1 MPDQKPKLVIM
12 PGGAGVPVATLRAA
26 LSTWFEATVAQPGVE
41 PSPGSFV
48 LGILDDLSGLM
59 QNPSMAVRQAPLESL
74 ASLLN
79 ATGEG
84 VCLAQSDGV
93 MLWANDLYMQTPAEV
108 RERLAEMAATAAAT
122 MGRERRF
129 WKPSV
134 EAPELPEA
142 ARVWRAE
149 TDGPSQLGGRRY
161 DVMIT
166 PVDPRFGTVVPG
178 VSGDNVQAVAPAGA
192 GVSGVPRAVAVVVRD
207 VTSAH
212 KLRQRMDAID
222 LAGSDLVQIETSAV
236 REKNMIERLGLLES
250 RIVSAAKEL
259 LHFDHFAVRILD
271 EKTGKLELVIKHNL
285 PAEYDAFDIYP
296 RPEGNGTSG
305 WVAATGKSYVCKD
318 AVADE
323 LFLPGLHGA
332 RSSLTVPLKFHDRV
346 VGIMN
351 IESQRPAAFD
361 DDDRR
366 LAEIFAR
373 YIAMAVH
380 TLDLLV
386 VERAMTNRAITVRFE
401 GEIDEPLKD
410 ISNEVEVLRAVA
422 AGNIDLIPHIDKIR
436 TDVEAIRQ
444 RIQDVADGPTTL
456 LGAQAAM
463 DRKTIDPAL
472 LGKRILVADD
482 QSKIRRIIGDVLRN
496 RGCEA
501 TVCEHGGEALRE
513 VARVAAKEIP
523 PFDLLVSDI
532 MMPEANGYEVFSA
545 AREAMPTIA
554 VILMTGF
561 GYDPNH
567 SIVRASQEGL
577 QSVLFKP
584 FQVEQLVDAVKR
596 ALKGPG

>member
-1 MPDQKPKLVIM
+1 MAEPRPKLVID
-12 PGGAGVPVATLRAA
+12 PGGLLASAEAVRDALAPLFDVMIGSASAAG
-26 LSTWFEATVAQPGVE
+26 PGMAVLVGDLTDLPIDIH
-41 PSPGSFV
+41 PSA
-48 LGILDDLSGLM
+48 
-59 QNPSMAVRQAPLESL
+59 AVRQAPLESL

-93 MLWANDLYMQTPAEV
+93 MLWANDLYMAMPAMV
-108 RERLAEMAATAAAT
+108 RERAGEMAKEAAAT
-122 MGRERRF
+122 MSRERKF
-129 WKPSV
+129 WRPTTES
-134 EAPELPEA
+134 PEPPES
-142 ARVWRAE
+142 ARVWRGE
-149 TDGPSQLGGRRY
+149 TDGPPTRTEPTGRRF

-166 PVDPRFGTVVPG
+166 PVDPRFNSIVPEVGEITGSVPG
-178 VSGDNVQAVAPAGA
+178 APK
-192 GVSGVPRAVAVVVRD
+192 AVAVVVRD
-207 VTSAH
+207 VTSAY

-222 LAGSDLVQIETSAV
+222 AAGSDMVQIETAAV

-250 RIVSAAKEL
+250 RIVKAAREL

-285 PAEYDAFDIYP
+285 PNEYDAFDIFP
-296 RPEGNGTSG
+296 RIEGNGISG
-305 WVAATGKSYVCKD
+305 YVAATGKSYICRD
-318 AVADE
+318 ALADE

-351 IESQRPAAFD
+351 VESQQAAAFD

-386 VERAMTNRAITVRFE
+386 VERTMTNRAITGRFE

-422 AGNIDLIPHIDKIR
+422 AGNADLIPHIDKIR
-436 TDVEAIRQ
+436 GDVEAIRQ
-444 RIQDVADGPTTL
+444 RIRDVAEGPTTL
-456 LGAQAAM
+456 LGAQQAL
-463 DRKTIDPAL
+463 DRRTVDPILA
-472 LGKRILVADD
+472 GKRILVADD

-496 RGCEA
+496 RGA
-501 TVCEHGGEALRE
+501 IPTVCEHGGEAIGCIGAVR
-513 VARVAAKEIP
+513 RGEIA
-523 PFDLLVSDI
+523 PFDLIVSDI

-545 AREAMPTIA
+545 AREAMSSVP

-596 ALKGPG
+596 AISKPS

>member
-12 PGGAGVPVATLRAA
+12 PGGAGVPVETLRAV
-26 LSTWFEATVAQPGVE
+26 LSTWFTVTDVE
-41 PSPGSFV
+41 PGADPESGSFV
-48 LGILDDLSGLM
+48 LGMVDDASGLM
-59 QNPSMAVRQAPLESL
+59 QHPSAAVRQAPLESL

-93 MLWANDLYMQTPAEV
+93 MLWANDLYMQTPPAV
-108 RERLAEMAATAAAT
+108 RERLADMASQAAQT
-122 MGRERRF
+122 LGRERRF
-129 WKPSV
+129 WRPSA
-134 EAPELPEA
+134 ETPEPPEA
-142 ARVWRAE
+142 ARVWRGEA
-149 TDGPSQLGGRRY
+149 DGPAERGGRRY

-178 VSGDNVQAVAPAGA
+178 VGPKPDASGVATGP
-192 GVSGVPRAVAVVVRD
+192 SGVPRAVAVVVRD
-207 VTSAH
+207 VTSAY

-296 RPEGNGTSG
+296 RQEGNGTSG

-351 IESQRPAAFD
+351 IESQRSAAFD

-386 VERAMTNRAITVRFE
+386 VERTMTNRAITGRFE
-401 GEIDEPLKD
+401 SEIDEPLKD

-422 AGNIDLIPHIDKIR
+422 SGNSDLIPHIEKIR
-436 TDVEAIRQ
+436 ADVEAIRQ
-444 RIQDVADGPTTL
+444 RIRDVADGPTTL
-456 LGAQAAM
+456 LGAQAALE
-463 DRKTIDPAL
+463 RKTIDPAL

-513 VARVAAKEIP
+513 VARAAAGEIP

-545 AREAMPTIA
+545 AREAMPTIS

-596 ALKGPG
+596 ALKGQG

>member
-12 PGGAGVPVATLRAA
+12 PGGAGVPVETLRAV
-26 LSTWFEATVAQPGVE
+26 LSTWFTVTGLSPGTDPEA
-41 PSPGSFV
+41 GSFV
-48 LGILDDLSGLM
+48 LGVVDDSSGLV
-59 QNPSMAVRQAPLESL
+59 QHPSAAVRQAPLESL

-93 MLWANDLYMQTPAEV
+93 MLWANDLYMQTPPTV
-108 RERLAEMAATAAAT
+108 RERLAEMASHAAAT

-129 WKPSV
+129 WRPTA
-134 EAPELPEA
+134 ELPEPPEA
-142 ARVWRAE
+142 ARVWRGE
-149 TDGPSQLGGRRY
+149 TDGPAELGSRRY

-166 PVDPRFGTVVPG
+166 PVDPRFGNLVPEVG
-178 VSGDNVQAVAPAGA
+178 QGPDAGTGA
-192 GVSGVPRAVAVVVRD
+192 KNGVPRAVAVVVRD
-207 VTSAH
+207 VTSAY

-285 PAEYDAFDIYP
+285 PPEYDAFDIYP
-296 RPEGNGTSG
+296 RQEGNGTSG

-351 IESQRPAAFD
+351 IESQRSAAFD

-386 VERAMTNRAITVRFE
+386 VERTMTNRAITVRFE
-401 GEIDEPLKD
+401 AEIDEPLKD

-422 AGNIDLIPHIDKIR
+422 SGNSDLIPHIDKIR
-436 TDVEAIRQ
+436 ADVEAIRQ
-444 RIQDVADGPTTL
+444 RIRDVADGPTTL
-456 LGAQAAM
+456 LGAQAALE
-463 DRKTIDPAL
+463 RKTIDPAL

-513 VARVAAKEIP
+513 VARAASGEIP

-545 AREAMPTIA
+545 AREAMPNIA

-596 ALKGPG
+596 ALKGLA